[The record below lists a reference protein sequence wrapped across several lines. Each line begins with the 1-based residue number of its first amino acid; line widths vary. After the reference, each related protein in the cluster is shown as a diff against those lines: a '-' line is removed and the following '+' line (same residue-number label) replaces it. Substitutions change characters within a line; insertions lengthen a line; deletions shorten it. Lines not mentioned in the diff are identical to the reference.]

1 MRASLLPVAAYLAAL
16 QGLVPS
22 AGNAQTGAAKPAIP
36 SLAAPAP
43 VPPAQAASA
52 PEKPVDPARLDLAYG
67 AYQRGLYLTA
77 FHEATKRVEANPA
90 DSAAMTLL
98 AELYNQGL
106 GVRQDTTEAAR
117 WYRLAAER
125 GDAHAM
131 ASLGLMTADGRGVK
145 RDPAAARTWF
155 EKAAGLGE
163 ATAAYN
169 LALLLL
175 ASGAEADIA
184 TAARLLRIAA
194 DAELGDAQHDLG
206 VLYARGKGVPQ
217 SADEA
222 AKLYIRAAKNGSI
235 AGEVELAIALFNG
248 EGIPKNEAQA
258 ARLFRRAAL
267 RGNAIAQNRLARI
280 YATGRGVP
288 RNLIEAAAWHL
299 LASGQGLP
307 DSWLDGTLKDLPE
320 QDRKRAEQLATE
332 RAAVL

>member
-1 MRASLLPVAAYLAAL
+1 MRSGLAPVVLALAAQVAL
-16 QGLVPS
+16 GS
-22 AGNAQTGAAKPAIP
+22 AAGAQAERTNPATPLAAAK
-36 SLAAPAP
+36 AADS
-43 VPPAQAASA
+43 AQI
-52 PEKPVDPARLDLAYG
+52 DLAYG

-77 FHEATKRVEANPA
+77 FNEATKRIEADPKDA
-90 DSAAMTLL
+90 AAMTLL
-98 AELYNQGL
+98 GELYNQGL
-106 GVRQDTTEAAR
+106 GVRQDPKEAAQ
-117 WYRLAAER
+117 WYRLAADR

-131 ASLGLMTADGRGVK
+131 ASLGLMSADGRGVR

-155 EKAAGLGE
+155 ERAAGLGE

-175 ASGAEADIA
+175 ATGADADLVK
-184 TAARLLRIAA
+184 AANLLRVAA

-206 VLYARGKGVPQ
+206 VLHARGKGVPQ
-217 SADEA
+217 SAEEA
-222 AKLYIRAAKNGSI
+222 AKLYLRAAKNGSI

-248 EGIPKNEAQA
+248 DGVPKNEAQA

-267 RGNAIAQNRLARI
+267 RGNAIAQNRLARV

-299 LASGQGLP
+299 MASGQGLP
-307 DSWLDGTLKDLPE
+307 DSWLDGTLKDMPE

-332 RAAVL
+332 RSAVL